1 MEGDSVLLP
10 YQEQAIQNLT
20 QRFGRALRTSDPLTA
35 PTLYVLNSPPGIGKS
50 AVLVQMFEDWLA
62 DNALSEAGTTPAA
75 SSDED
80 SDSDDEIFDEEDSDS
95 DDEISD
101 VD

>member
-10 YQEQAIQNLT
+10 YQEQCIHNWT
-20 QRFGRALRTSDPLTA
+20 QRVGRVLRTSDPLTP
-35 PTLYVLNSPPGIGKS
+35 PTLYVLNSPPGTGKS
-50 AVLVQMFEDWLA
+50 AVLVQMLEDWLA
-62 DNALSEAGTTPAA
+62 DNALSEAATTPAA

-80 SDSDDEIFDEEDSDS
+80 SDSDE
-95 DDEISD
+95 EISD